1 MEASGTLKFS
11 GPLGCR
17 LCILLAGPFYMSGG
31 DERKPLA
38 HGRRASASSEDLCA
52 LTEK

>member
-1 MEASGTLKFS
+1 MGITEKRAKTPDQTNNKQRTNKQIF
-11 GPLGCR
+11 
-17 LCILLAGPFYMSGG
+17 MSGG

>member
-1 MEASGTLKFS
+1 MTERTKTIK
-11 GPLGCR
+11 PPDQTNKQI
-17 LCILLAGPFYMSGG
+17 ILSGG

-38 HGRRASASSEDLCA
+38 HGRRASASSQDLCA

>member
-1 MEASGTLKFS
+1 MVLQHDISYEYHQSLES
-11 GPLGCR
+11 
-17 LCILLAGPFYMSGG
+17 SGG